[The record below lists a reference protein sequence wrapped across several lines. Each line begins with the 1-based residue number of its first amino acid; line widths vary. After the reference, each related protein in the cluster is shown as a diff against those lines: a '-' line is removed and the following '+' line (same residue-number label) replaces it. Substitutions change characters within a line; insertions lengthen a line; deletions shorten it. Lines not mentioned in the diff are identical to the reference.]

1 MTEMAM
7 GAQSVRL
14 TEAQSVY
21 LEALQSSVGLPAGLR
36 LNDRVLEGAPN
47 AIEALRETLTQQLAE
62 RGFAEDYSAT
72 AEGEIIESLID
83 ALFVRV

>member
-14 TEAQSVY
+14 TETQFMY
-21 LEALQSSVGLPAGLR
+21 LGALQANAGLPAGLR
-36 LNDRVLEGAPN
+36 LNDFVLEGSPN
-47 AIEALRETLTQQLAE
+47 ALEALREKLTRLLAE

-72 AEGEIIESLID
+72 AGRRADRGLD
-83 ALFVRV
+83 